1 MPPSTIFVTGATG
14 SQGGAVARNLLSSG
28 HIVHAITRNPN
39 TPLSQRLKSLG
50 ANIFTGDL
58 DDEFALA
65 AGMQGCTGLFLVVP
79 PANHDTTIKYTRTIL
94 DAAKSVDTMQHV
106 IVSTTMGTD
115 RPERLAAWNPDGG
128 MLAMVIKPKIAMEE
142 LVRTAG
148 FKYHTIL
155 RPGNFMANFIGPKI
169 SVVNADL
176 EKTGVYRT
184 SYTRETRIPMI
195 DEADTAK
202 FCVAAFLD
210 PERFN
215 GRAIALASQLCTVDE
230 LMEDLNRVS
239 GKPIR
244 ACYLSDAEI
253 EEEAAKNSTA
263 SWHRFLKD
271 MDCLVDM
278 EEVKAWGIELNTFK
292 GFLERQGGNVK
303 DTFSQ
308 VA

>member
-1 MPPSTIFVTGATG
+1 
-14 SQGGAVARNLLSSG
+14 
-28 HIVHAITRNPN
+28 
-39 TPLSQRLKSLG
+39 
-50 ANIFTGDL
+50 
-58 DDEFALA
+58 
-65 AGMQGCTGLFLVVP
+65 
-79 PANHDTTIKYTRTIL
+79 
-94 DAAKSVDTMQHV
+94 
-106 IVSTTMGTD
+106 
-115 RPERLAAWNPDGG
+115 
-128 MLAMVIKPKIAMEE
+128 
-142 LVRTAG
+142 
-148 FKYHTIL
+148 
-155 RPGNFMANFIGPKI
+155 
-169 SVVNADL
+169 
-176 EKTGVYRT
+176 
-184 SYTRETRIPMI
+184 
-195 DEADTAK
+195 
-202 FCVAAFLD
+202 
-210 PERFN
+210 
-215 GRAIALASQLCTVDE
+215 VDE